1 MKVLV
6 IGGTGTIGKA
16 VVDLLQENHDVV
28 KVGYRDG
35 DYQVDISSKE
45 SIQALFDKVG
55 QVDAIVCTTGLA
67 NFGKFNELT
76 DGDYALGLSN
86 KLMGQVNVVRLGQH
100 VLNPG
105 GSITITI
112 GVLGQEP
119 IPGST
124 VVSLAN
130 GGLEGFIRA
139 AALELQG
146 IRINAVSP
154 PFVKETM
161 EMMGMDSSA
170 GMLAADVAKT
180 YKAVLEGEF
189 HGETLDAR
197 KLP

>member
-16 VVDLLQENHDVV
+16 VVELLQNHHNVV

-35 DYQVDISSKE
+35 DYQVDIASKE
-45 SIQALFDKVG
+45 SIQVLFNNVG
-55 QVDAIVCTTGLA
+55 KVDAVICTTGLA
-67 NFGKFNELT
+67 KFGTFNELT
-76 DGDYALGLSN
+76 DEDYALALNN
-86 KLMGQVNVVRLGQH
+86 KLMGQVNVVRIGQRY
-100 VLNPG
+100 LNPG

-112 GVLGQEP
+112 GVFAQEP

-124 VVSLAN
+124 VISLAN

-139 AALELQG
+139 ASLEVQR
-146 IRINAVSP
+146 IRVNAVSP

-170 GMLAADVAKT
+170 GMPAADVAKI
-180 YKAVLEGEF
+180 YKEVLEGKF
-189 HGETLDAR
+189 HGEILDAR
-197 KLP
+197 KGS

>member
-16 VVDLLQENHDVV
+16 VVELLQKRHDVV

-45 SIQALFDKVG
+45 SIQGLFNNVGKVN
-55 QVDAIVCTTGLA
+55 AIICTTGLA
-67 NFGKFNELT
+67 NFGAFNELT
-76 DGDYALGLSN
+76 DEDYTLALKN
-86 KLMGQVNVVRLGQH
+86 KLMGQVNVVRIGQRY
-100 VLNPG
+100 VTPG

-112 GVLGQEP
+112 GVLAQEP

-124 VVSLAN
+124 VISLAN

-139 AALELQG
+139 ASLELQG
-146 IRINAVSP
+146 IRVNAVSP

-170 GMLAADVAKT
+170 GMPVTDLAQT

-189 HGETLDAR
+189 HGEILDAR
-197 KLP
+197 KVP